1 MIEGQEKGNMA
12 IDLNYEKDSKERIPY
27 EHYLELF
34 QNADPEEISQRTGI
48 PYDEENGIFTVH
60 LMGIAYQIHHP
71 DYTVQHIPEDRIGY
85 YPLEEAANARILI
98 LRYLVEGNCAPTTG
112 KFLTYRETP
121 WGSVY
126 LKQFTGRCIL
136 RLAYGFG
143 NKQNVFSDVM
153 EAIGAKKRTSGDI
166 SYEMEFLDGF
176 YLQMILWAGD
186 DEFPPSSQILF
197 SDNFPAAFQAEDMA
211 VAGDIVISMIK
222 AVAGKL

>member
-1 MIEGQEKGNMA
+1 MA

-34 QNADPEEISQRTGI
+34 RNAVPEEISQRTGI
-48 PYDEENGIFTVH
+48 PYDDEKHIFILH
-60 LMGIAYQIHHP
+60 LMGVAYQIHHP
-71 DYTVQHIPEDRIGY
+71 DYTVQHVPEDRIGY
-85 YPLEEAANARILI
+85 YPLEEAVNARILV
-98 LRYLVEGNCAPTTG
+98 LRYLVEGNNAPTTG

-143 NKQNVFSDVM
+143 NKQNEFAAVM
-153 EAIGAKKRTSGDI
+153 EAVGAKKMRSGDI

-186 DEFPPSSQILF
+186 EEFPPSSQILF
-197 SDNFPAAFQAEDMA
+197 SDNFPVAFQAEDMA
-211 VAGDIVISMIK
+211 VVGDITISMLK
-222 AVAGKL
+222 AVAGKQSEKKQM